1 MSFQSPKVIIS
12 ENTENTNLFGKFGGF
27 NFNEGCADCLH
38 VRVIV
43 VENDT
48 TRANRIFVLVRVN
61 TGVYDSLEKI
71 LENIGQTF
79 GAEHSVK
86 SPYEHGL
93 VRIHP

>member
-1 MSFQSPKVIIS
+1 MSFQSSKVIS

-27 NFNEGCADCLH
+27 NFNESCADCLH

-61 TGVYDSLEKI
+61 TGVNDSLEKI
-71 LENIGQTF
+71 LENIGQAL
-79 GAEHSVK
+79 GAEHSMK
-86 SPYEHGL
+86 SPYEHGF